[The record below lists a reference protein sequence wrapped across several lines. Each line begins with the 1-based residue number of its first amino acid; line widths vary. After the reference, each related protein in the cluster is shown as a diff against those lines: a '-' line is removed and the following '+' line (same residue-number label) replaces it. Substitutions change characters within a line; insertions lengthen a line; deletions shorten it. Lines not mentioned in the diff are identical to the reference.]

1 MSADRVSRRS
11 FLARAC
17 GGSLAAACGT
27 LGLPAVL
34 AALPVTEVTGR
45 AEGQERAYPIPAA
58 DGVSIDRTEAVI
70 IVRYQNE
77 AFALALT
84 CPHENAAVKWIA
96 VENRFQCSRHDS
108 RYTPR
113 GAYISGRST
122 RNLDRFAV
130 RRDGASLLVNLD
142 RTIQVDRDPAG
153 WAAAKITL

>member
-17 GGSLAAACGT
+17 GGSLVAACGT

-34 AALPVTEVTGR
+34 AALPTTEITGR
-45 AEGQERAYPIPAA
+45 TEGLERAYPIPAA
-58 DGVSIDRTEAVI
+58 DGVSIDRTEAII

-77 AFALALT
+77 AFALGLT

-96 VENRFQCSRHDS
+96 VEGRFQCSRHDS
-108 RYTPR
+108 RYTPQ

-122 RNLDRFAV
+122 RNLDRFAI

-142 RTIQVDRDPAG
+142 KVIQADRDPAA
-153 WAAAKITL
+153 WAAAKIAL